1 MIEESLLNH
10 LSSQPE
16 LAAFLATYAGKPA
29 VFSQEAP
36 ADEDSGWGPG
46 PQYGRVVFAVDIQ
59 GDPERTMGGTL
70 VVDIMCKKDEQFP
83 EDIEPVIRQLIH
95 GYFFSSGTFTVAAQW
110 KTSDY
115 FTQPTDQV
123 SGCTVS
129 FELLA
134 FPVLT
139 TDAPDVIARFNEWSS
154 AYEGLHVINHDELP
168 AAAWKPTGTESA
180 VYWRLVDESPANWI
194 RDSYSTIWRSATVR
208 GHIFSEDMSTAT
220 TIGKRLLTG
229 LYASKRLMKA
239 GEVPVMVHRNNS
251 LNNSADALRTGQL
264 TAEATYG
271 VIIYR
276 PASGTINHINY

>member
-10 LSSQPE
+10 LTEQPE
-16 LAAFLATYAGKPA
+16 LAELLATYAGRPA

-36 ADEDSGWGPG
+36 ADTDAGWGPG

-59 GDPERTMGGTL
+59 GDPERTIGGTL
-70 VVDIMCKKDEQFP
+70 VVDVMCKKDEQFP

-95 GYFFSSGTFTVAAQW
+95 GYFFSNGTFTVAAQW

-115 FTQPTDQV
+115 FTQPNDHV
-123 SGCTVS
+123 AGCTVS

-139 TDAPDVIARFNEWSS
+139 TDEPDVIARFNEWSS
-154 AYEGLHVINHDELP
+154 AYDGLHVINHDELP
-168 AAAWKPTGTESA
+168 SPAWKPQGTEAA
-180 VYWRLVDESPANWI
+180 VYWRLVDDNQAGWI
-194 RDSYSTIWRSATVR
+194 PDSFSTIWRTATVR
-208 GHIFSEDMSTAT
+208 GHIFSEDISTAA

-229 LYASKRLMKA
+229 LYAAKRLMKA
-239 GEVPVMVHRNNS
+239 GEVPVMVHRRNA

-271 VIIYR
+271 VIIR
-276 PASGTINHINY
+276 KTVSGTISNINY

>member
-10 LSSQPE
+10 LTAQPE
-16 LAAFLATYAGKPA
+16 LAELLAAYAGKPA

-36 ADEDSGWGPG
+36 ADADALWGQG

-59 GDPERTMGGTL
+59 GDPERTIGGTL

-115 FTQPTDQV
+115 FTQANDNVT
-123 SGCTVS
+123 GCTVS

-134 FPVLT
+134 FPILT
-139 TDAPDVIARFNEWSS
+139 TDTPDVIARFNEWSS

-168 AAAWKPTGTESA
+168 ATAWKPTSSESA

-194 RDSYSTIWRSATVR
+194 KDSFSTIWRTATVR
-208 GHIFSEDMSTAT
+208 GHIFSEDIATAT
-220 TIGKRLLTG
+220 TVGKRLLTG
-229 LYASKRLMKA
+229 LYQAKRLMKA
-239 GEVPVMVHRNNS
+239 EEVPVMVHRNNS
-251 LNNSADALRTGQL
+251 LNGSADALRTGQL
-264 TAEATYG
+264 TVEATYG
-271 VIIYR
+271 VIIYK
-276 PASGTINHINY
+276 PESGTLNNINY